1 MVVDSGGTPQDVHV
15 VKSIAESSPKLRSV
29 AQGLDA
35 NAINA
40 AKQYRFKPATY
51 QGKPVPYELKVEIN
65 YDLLIFS
72 LPSAAVIQGSGL
84 IHFPHLG

>member
-1 MVVDSGGTPQDVHV
+1 MPQDVHV

-35 NAINA
+35 NAVNA

-65 YDLLIFS
+65 YRIY
-72 LPSAAVIQGSGL
+72 
-84 IHFPHLG
+84 